1 MHNKLNELNVEATG
15 GFQWEKVFLE
25 ILQNWQENICAR
37 NYFLIKFYALAC
49 NSIKK
54 EIPVQVFSCEFC
66 EISNNIFFTEH
77 LQATASQ
84 LVFLKHFYLL
94 IFNLLH
100 SRIVLTLAKVKACFY
115 YNNKETSKI
124 VNFINSLKKL

>member
-1 MHNKLNELNVEATG
+1 M
-15 GFQWEKVFLE
+15 FLE

-37 NYFLIKFYALAC
+37 NYFLIKLQAF

-54 EIPVQVFSCEFC
+54 KILVQVFSCEFC

-84 LVFLKHFYLL
+84 LVFLKYFY
-94 IFNLLH
+94 
-100 SRIVLTLAKVKACFY
+100 
-115 YNNKETSKI
+115 
-124 VNFINSLKKL
+124 

>member
-1 MHNKLNELNVEATG
+1 M
-15 GFQWEKVFLE
+15 
-25 ILQNWQENICAR
+25 
-37 NYFLIKFYALAC
+37 
-49 NSIKK
+49 
-54 EIPVQVFSCEFC
+54 FSCEFC

-100 SRIVLTLAKVKACFY
+100 SRIVLTLAKVKASFY